1 MMFRHATSLAI
12 AILLLFV
19 ATPLRAADAI
29 LDDDGVL
36 ETFQGRHDERQVVN
50 VDGGLLRM
58 GDSVFPRVDL
68 PVLVRKPPQVAIIL
82 GTGTMSSG
90 EILALGFKGQSNVR
104 FFGQPTRGLTTAN
117 QTIRL
122 ANGGMV
128 GLTTAYIL
136 DRKGAVHH
144 GAVLPDE
151 VTDQPLQAARAWLV
165 RQCAKR

>member
-1 MMFRHATSLAI
+1 MMGGI
-12 AILLLFV
+12 A
-19 ATPLRAADAI
+19 PLY
-29 LDDDGVL
+29 DDGVL
-36 ETFQGRHDERQVVN
+36 ETFQGRRDERQVVN
-50 VDGGLLRM
+50 VHAGLLRM
-58 GDSVFPRVDL
+58 GDSVFPRVEL
-68 PVLVRKPPQVAIIL
+68 PELVRTPRRVAILL
-82 GTGTMSSG
+82 GSGTMSSG
-90 EILALGFKGQSNVR
+90 EILALGFKGQRNVR

-144 GAVLPDE
+144 GSVLPDE

-165 RQCAKR
+165 RQCTKR